1 MWSGHTSASTIAT
14 CLNSQSFLRIFPIS
28 ILFCPKNSFLRYFG
42 ANTIWYLQF
51 QHVCAKLKLSIDIYL
66 LSNSSVG
73 PHEYCKE
80 ISFSGKTISSTST
93 PDYLGV
99 LTRSAF
105 AGLAQTITIHQ
116 TIWWFFMDGQILALY
131 YQPPSSRAN
140 NGPSLAFVLATRKR
154 VFVEIDCQLD
164 NRFVFF

>member
-105 AGLAQTITIHQ
+105 AGLAQTKKPEFDVRLFDFFRYVFNYESKTATPAKPLNAQ
-116 TIWWFFMDGQILALY
+116 TKYAPI
-131 YQPPSSRAN
+131 PN
-140 NGPSLAFVLATRKR
+140 
-154 VFVEIDCQLD
+154 E
-164 NRFVFF
+164 